1 MRMSEIT
8 GTLDGPKFE
17 ALVELLYLAA
27 SADGDFSEDDR
38 KLFVHKVFK
47 LTGDRMS
54 NEALEDVVKRV
65 EVDVERD
72 GRMTRVASV
81 RERLDSDGARH
92 GALLMAIDITM
103 ADDVLRTS
111 EREALAEIAE
121 GLGIEPDVA
130 ADYIARMNR

>member
-1 MRMSEIT
+1 MTEIT
-8 GTLDGPKFE
+8 GTLDGPQLE

-27 SADGDFSEDDR
+27 SADGDFSDDER

-54 NEALEDVVKRV
+54 NEALESVVKRV
-65 EVDVERD
+65 EGDVERE
-72 GRMTRVASV
+72 GRTARIAVV
-81 RERLDSDGARH
+81 RDKLDTDGARH

-111 EREALAEIAE
+111 EREAIADIAE
-121 GLGIEPDVA
+121 GLGIERDVA
-130 ADYIARMNR
+130 ADYIARMNK